1 MLQIK
6 ELASEARALLT
17 ENVVD
22 IKELEA
28 AVKQI
33 TELESKALA
42 ATAELVESH
51 EQSVRKIEQLRVI
64 VESGG
69 LIEAEVA
76 QRIIDGAEDDV

>member
-6 ELASEARALLT
+6 ELASEARARLT

-22 IKELEA
+22 VKELEA

-33 TELESKALA
+33 TELEQKAID
-42 ATAELVESH
+42 ATAEIIDSH
-51 EQSVRKIEQLRVI
+51 KQSVRKIEQLRVI